1 MRNDSW
7 LFSFVPRFYGSS
19 YPIISSGFRTA
30 VFALDAVVFNDLQI
44 LTTAKWARLQAIC
57 HTIRLET
64 RFEAAEIF
72 KEVGFL
78 MGFTAVLA
86 LKRFFGF
93 DSCIAIRAA
102 KSVIDFDTIAMSA
115 YRTDE
120 RSKDIKGF
128 WFIFFSHFFFLGF
141 FTF

>member
-1 MRNDSW
+1 M
-7 LFSFVPRFYGSS
+7 
-19 YPIISSGFRTA
+19 
-30 VFALDAVVFNDLQI
+30 FNDLQI
-44 LTTAKWARLQAIC
+44 SASAKWARLQAIR
-57 HTIRLET
+57 HTIRLKT
-64 RFEAAEIF
+64 RFETVEIF

-93 DSCIAIRAA
+93 DSGIAIRAA

-115 YRTDE
+115 YRADE